1 MRPDSK
7 RRRFAGKVFLLR
19 IFLCRE
25 LRSLSLQAREADRQ
39 LTAALAAAK
48 ENLARRQQFT
58 LEDGERLTTEAGGF
72 SYQTTRV
79 VIGHRMLTDLAE
91 KETEH

>member
-1 MRPDSK
+1 LRASFFY
-7 RRRFAGKVFLLR
+7 RGFFCAGSCVVFHCKPATR
-19 IFLCRE
+19 T
-25 LRSLSLQAREADRQ
+25 RQ
-39 LTAALAAAK
+39 LTADLAATN

-58 LEDGERLTTEAGGF
+58 FEDGERLTTEAGGF